1 MEFTSSAEHGHA
13 TYHHLLP
20 LSTTHYFPEEIYEDD
35 YMDDYTESIDMESS
49 PSPPERAAHITCDAR
64 EYDEINEYAP
74 LTPNEMMYHQAQNKT
89 EGCIS
94 LPIFLPRC
102 SPPTITSEYYQAF
115 GKDGYDYYSVA
126 ESRAPMKGNLNQRSK
141 ELSAMTQTSNPRNT
155 HGIALRPISTLPD
168 MYRSIFKFGVFNA
181 VQSSCFSDVCDKSI
195 LWLCLKSHI
204 LLSIRLLTLTK
215 TWLRVVKIGLV
226 CGDVSHSL
234 LAPTGSGKTVLFE
247 LAIIRMLSLPDNTD
261 RHMKCVYI
269 APTKAL
275 CSERYRDWTT
285 KFDPLGITCSELT
298 GDTIHFGKG
307 VWGDAKKASIII
319 TTGEKWDSLTRNWND
334 HHQILSSIRL
344 LLVDEVHILNESRGS
359 TLEVVV
365 SRMRTRGSSV
375 RFLFV
380 SATVPNIQDI
390 AAWIGSNGQSNIP
403 AKVFQFG
410 EEFRPCKLTRF
421 VIGVSRPKGQ
431 NDFAFSK
438 SLDYKLFMALQ
449 QYSMGKPIMVFCST
463 RKGVFTTAE
472 QLMKDYLEAENG
484 RKSLPWSHPKRNEHS
499 FHDKRLADLA
509 SVGIG
514 VHHAGLTLD
523 DRKATETLYLNGT
536 LRVIV
541 ATSTLAVGV
550 NLPAHMVVIKGV
562 QTFNNNTSVEYS
574 DLDIM
579 QMLGRA
585 GRPQFDKDGIA
596 LIICE
601 TELEQ
606 KYRTLVQGK
615 TILESTLHTN
625 LAEHLNSEIG
635 LGTITSI
642 STAKTWLRGSFLF
655 QRLQKNPN
663 HYSLGK
669 DDNQTWEERVD
680 ELVLQSVEKLRQT
693 QLVING
699 PRSDQLISTDFGDI
713 MSKLYIR
720 QSTMGLILTLPERLT
735 LREILEMISSS
746 EEFSDTK
753 LRVSEKSALNKLRK
767 HPDIRFE
774 LTRVEKTADKVFLL
788 IQAVLGGISL
798 NTPEYKSAD
807 SQPQLEAFGIFRHV
821 SRIARAV
828 VEVGVFKQ
836 LGGQVKY
843 GLELLRCLTAKAW
856 EDRPIVLRQLEQIGE
871 KSIKVLAE
879 HGIISISHLL
889 NQDALRIEALLN
901 RRSPF
906 GLELLASA
914 QEFPRYSLNITQ
926 LGVSSNGGKDP
937 VEIELSIQCG
947 LEQVQ
952 NYRPPKFKK
961 SKGYNGDMTVV
972 LTISSDLELFDY
984 RRISTKSLKEKK
996 TFNVT
1001 AELSRPSQS
1010 INVLITSETIAGL
1023 VVQQSYKPALSPQ
1036 EFPTRNTRPPTTT
1049 DIDLVGLE
1057 DDPDFWN
1064 MDIGEEV
1071 LPVVRDLTKPK
1082 GDATKLE
1089 SLGADLCPDKDQN
1102 EKDFSSSQNT
1112 KSGVLLRSLDRQTQ
1126 KRMQNGNFECNHS
1139 CRDKKKCRHLC
1150 CRDGL
1155 PEKPKK
1161 RPSAE
1166 KSIETSRKQQ
1176 NRIATEA
1183 TRSKI
1188 STSTRRMKDPRLEQL
1203 ESLHKQSN
1211 VSSNLQLSLG
1221 HRLKL
1226 EPSVELKRKQKPIPD
1241 FKLDYSDLKD
1251 LDKVNRTGYDPVEL
1265 EDDEDDLPEA
1275 VGISNVDRPRTPPS
1289 ETSYSNSDIDS
1300 LIRAVPLNDELL
1312 TVASGCIESEASDRK
1327 PLASFNKRKR
1337 TTEPNASNKRIR
1349 REELENQSQCHE
1361 MIRTTHQERA
1371 KDAIGV
1377 VNKRESLFL
1386 SDDTHE
1392 VEEDFGCDK
1401 PTKVCDWLLGTSLL
1415 ESDGPSLPS
1424 DYLDHDPTPDLTL
1437 STAISNSF
1445 KDLGPQ
1451 EAQHTSLIGK
1461 TLPRTDTYEKEKSSD
1476 DFAELDAWLNSGAVE
1491 IL

>member
-1 MEFTSSAEHGHA
+1 
-13 TYHHLLP
+13 
-20 LSTTHYFPEEIYEDD
+20 
-35 YMDDYTESIDMESS
+35 
-49 PSPPERAAHITCDAR
+49 
-64 EYDEINEYAP
+64 
-74 LTPNEMMYHQAQNKT
+74 
-89 EGCIS
+89 
-94 LPIFLPRC
+94 
-102 SPPTITSEYYQAF
+102 
-115 GKDGYDYYSVA
+115 
-126 ESRAPMKGNLNQRSK
+126 
-141 ELSAMTQTSNPRNT
+141 
-155 HGIALRPISTLPD
+155 

-195 LWLCLKSHI
+195 LWLS
-204 LLSIRLLTLTK
+204 
-215 TWLRVVKIGLV
+215 
-226 CGDVSHSL
+226 
-234 LAPTGSGKTVLFE
+234 PTGSGKTVLFE

-319 TTGEKWDSLTRNWND
+319 TTVRTTRLSEVRKFITWMKGEKWDSLTRNWND

-463 RKGVFTTAE
+463 RKGYFSNCSLGVFTTAE

-735 LREILEMISSS
+735 LREILGLISMS
-746 EEFSDTK
+746 
-753 LRVSEKSALNKLRK
+753 
-767 HPDIRFE
+767 
-774 LTRVEKTADKVFLL
+774 
-788 IQAVLGGISL
+788 AVLGGISL

>member
-1 MEFTSSAEHGHA
+1 
-13 TYHHLLP
+13 
-20 LSTTHYFPEEIYEDD
+20 
-35 YMDDYTESIDMESS
+35 
-49 PSPPERAAHITCDAR
+49 
-64 EYDEINEYAP
+64 
-74 LTPNEMMYHQAQNKT
+74 
-89 EGCIS
+89 
-94 LPIFLPRC
+94 
-102 SPPTITSEYYQAF
+102 
-115 GKDGYDYYSVA
+115 
-126 ESRAPMKGNLNQRSK
+126 
-141 ELSAMTQTSNPRNT
+141 
-155 HGIALRPISTLPD
+155 
-168 MYRSIFKFGVFNA
+168 
-181 VQSSCFSDVCDKSI
+181 
-195 LWLCLKSHI
+195 
-204 LLSIRLLTLTK
+204 
-215 TWLRVVKIGLV
+215 
-226 CGDVSHSL
+226 
-234 LAPTGSGKTVLFE
+234 
-247 LAIIRMLSLPDNTD
+247 
-261 RHMKCVYI
+261 
-269 APTKAL
+269 
-275 CSERYRDWTT
+275 
-285 KFDPLGITCSELT
+285 
-298 GDTIHFGKG
+298 
-307 VWGDAKKASIII
+307 
-319 TTGEKWDSLTRNWND
+319 
-334 HHQILSSIRL
+334 
-344 LLVDEVHILNESRGS
+344 
-359 TLEVVV
+359 
-365 SRMRTRGSSV
+365 
-375 RFLFV
+375 
-380 SATVPNIQDI
+380 
-390 AAWIGSNGQSNIP
+390 
-403 AKVFQFG
+403 
-410 EEFRPCKLTRF
+410 
-421 VIGVSRPKGQ
+421 
-431 NDFAFSK
+431 
-438 SLDYKLFMALQ
+438 
-449 QYSMGKPIMVFCST
+449 
-463 RKGVFTTAE
+463 
-472 QLMKDYLEAENG
+472 
-484 RKSLPWSHPKRNEHS
+484 
-499 FHDKRLADLA
+499 
-509 SVGIG
+509 
-514 VHHAGLTLD
+514 
-523 DRKATETLYLNGT
+523 
-536 LRVIV
+536 
-541 ATSTLAVGV
+541 
-550 NLPAHMVVIKGV
+550 MVVIKGV

-735 LREILEMISSS
+735 LREI
-746 EEFSDTK
+746 
-753 LRVSEKSALNKLRK
+753 ALNKLRK

-871 KSIKVLAE
+871 KSIKVE
-879 HGIISISHLL
+879 
-889 NQDALRIEALLN
+889 
-901 RRSPF
+901 
-906 GLELLASA
+906 
-914 QEFPRYSLNITQ
+914 
-926 LGVSSNGGKDP
+926 
-937 VEIELSIQCG
+937 
-947 LEQVQ
+947 
-952 NYRPPKFKK
+952 
-961 SKGYNGDMTVV
+961 
-972 LTISSDLELFDY
+972 
-984 RRISTKSLKEKK
+984 
-996 TFNVT
+996 
-1001 AELSRPSQS
+1001 PSQS